1 MASRLLSHPEPN
13 QVLFEESS
21 RVRKV
26 ILNRP
31 HKLNSLTYEMIS
43 QILRNLEVYEKDP
56 MVKLLILKGQG
67 KAFCAGGDVVGMVL
81 SINEGHWSFG
91 ASFYKKQLTLDYL
104 LATSTK
110 PLVRLYI
117 HIHVGDKQK
126 YFISLQHCIDL
137 FVSLKVSLINGIIM
151 GGGAGLSMNSMFR
164 VVTENTVFAMPEG
177 QIGLFPDVGASYF
190 LSRLP
195 GYFGEYLGLTGAR
208 LDGKEM
214 LACGLATHFV
224 LSKDLLLLEN
234 ALSEVAS
241 SDASTISSVIS
252 GFSSKIS
259 LKKDSAYRRLETIN
273 KCFSRRTVE
282 EILSMLE
289 NEAANGDN
297 KWIIQAISSMKS
309 ASPTSLKI
317 FLKLIR
323 EGRTKELKDCLSQDY
338 KVACH
343 MFRRTFNPDFIE
355 GSRAKLFE
363 KGKQPKW
370 EPSKL
375 ELVSDDFVDQYFE
388 KVDDADWEYLQL
400 PARSN
405 LAKTWE
411 SKL

>member
-1 MASRLLSHPEPN
+1 MVKNWKKTGE
-13 QVLFEESS
+13 
-21 RVRKV
+21 
-26 ILNRP
+26 
-31 HKLNSLTYEMIS
+31 IS

-56 MVKLLILKGQG
+56 MIKLLIVKGQG
-67 KAFCAGGDVVGMVL
+67 KAFCAGGDVVRVVL

-104 LATSTK
+104 LATCTK
-110 PLVRLYI
+110 PL
-117 HIHVGDKQK
+117 
-126 YFISLQHCIDL
+126 
-137 FVSLKVSLINGIIM
+137 VSLINGIVM

-177 QIGLFPDVGASYF
+177 QIGFFPDVGASYF

-195 GYFGEYLGLTGAR
+195 GSFGEYLGLTGAR
-208 LDGKEM
+208 LDGNEM

-224 LSKDLLLLEN
+224 LSKDLLLLES
-234 ALSEVAS
+234 ALSGVAS
-241 SDASTISSVIS
+241 SDASTISRVIS

-323 EGRTKELKDCLSQDY
+323 EGRAKELKDCLIQDY
-338 KVACH
+338 TIACH
-343 MFRRTFNPDFIE
+343 LFRRSFNPDFIE

-363 KGKQPKW
+363 KRKQPKSFFHRIKFG
-370 EPSKL
+370 EQGCNCTTAHQILDPMRKALALICSND
-375 ELVSDDFVDQYFE
+375 EFVDQYFE
-388 KVDDADWEYLQL
+388 KVDDDDWEYLQL
-400 PARSN
+400 PPRAN

>member
-1 MASRLLSHPEPN
+1 MASLFLSNPETN

-21 RVRKV
+21 NARKM

-56 MVKLLILKGQG
+56 MIKILIVKGQG
-67 KAFCAGGDVVGMVL
+67 KAFCAGGDVVRVVI

-104 LATSTK
+104 LATCTK
-110 PLVRLYI
+110 PL
-117 HIHVGDKQK
+117 
-126 YFISLQHCIDL
+126 
-137 FVSLKVSLINGIIM
+137 VSLINGIVM
-151 GGGAGLSMNSMFR
+151 GGGARLSMNSMFR

-177 QIGLFPDVGASYF
+177 QIGFFPDVGASYF

-195 GYFGEYLGLTGAR
+195 GSFGEYLGLTGAR
-208 LDGKEM
+208 LDGSEM

-224 LSKDLLLLEN
+224 LSKDLLLLES
-234 ALSEVAS
+234 ALSGVAS
-241 SDASTISSVIS
+241 SDASTISRVIN

-259 LKKDSAYRRLETIN
+259 LKKESAYRRLETIN

-282 EILSMLE
+282 EILSILE
-289 NEAANGDN
+289 NEAAIGDN

-323 EGRTKELKDCLSQDY
+323 EGRTKELKDCLIQDY
-338 KVACH
+338 TIACH
-343 MFRRTFNPDFIE
+343 VFQRSFNPDFIE

-363 KGKQPKW
+363 KRKQPKW

-375 ELVSDDFVDQYFE
+375 ELVSDEFVDQYFE
-388 KVDDADWEYLQL
+388 KVDDDDWEYLQL
-400 PARSN
+400 PPRAN

>member
-1 MASRLLSHPEPN
+1 MASLFLSNPETN

-21 RVRKV
+21 YARKM

-56 MVKLLILKGQG
+56 MIKLLIVKGQG
-67 KAFCAGGDVVGMVL
+67 KAFCAGGDVVRVVL

-91 ASFYKKQLTLDYL
+91 ASFYKKQLTLDYF
-104 LATSTK
+104 LATCTK
-110 PLVRLYI
+110 PL
-117 HIHVGDKQK
+117 
-126 YFISLQHCIDL
+126 
-137 FVSLKVSLINGIIM
+137 VSLINGIVM

-177 QIGLFPDVGASYF
+177 QIGFFPDVGASYF

-195 GYFGEYLGLTGAR
+195 GSFGEYLGLTGAR
-208 LDGKEM
+208 LDGNEM

-224 LSKDLLLLEN
+224 LSKDLLLLES
-234 ALSEVAS
+234 ALSGVAS
-241 SDASTISSVIS
+241 SDASTISRVIS

-282 EILSMLE
+282 EILSILE

-323 EGRTKELKDCLSQDY
+323 EGRAKELKDCLIQDY
-338 KVACH
+338 AIACH
-343 MFRRTFNPDFIE
+343 MFRRSFNPDFIE

-363 KGKQPKW
+363 KRKQPKW

-375 ELVSDDFVDQYFE
+375 ELVSDEFVDQYFE
-388 KVDDADWEYLQL
+388 KVDDDDWEYLQL
-400 PARSN
+400 PPRAN

>member
-1 MASRLLSHPEPN
+1 MASLFLSNPETN

-21 RVRKV
+21 YARKM

-56 MVKLLILKGQG
+56 MIKLLIVKGQG
-67 KAFCAGGDVVGMVL
+67 KTFCAGGDVVRVVL

-104 LATSTK
+104 LATCTK
-110 PLVRLYI
+110 PL
-117 HIHVGDKQK
+117 
-126 YFISLQHCIDL
+126 
-137 FVSLKVSLINGIIM
+137 VSLINGIVM

-177 QIGLFPDVGASYF
+177 QIGFFPDVGASYF

-195 GYFGEYLGLTGAR
+195 GFFGEYLGLTGAR
-208 LDGKEM
+208 LDGNEM

-234 ALSEVAS
+234 ALSGVAS
-241 SDASTISSVIS
+241 LDTSTISRVIS

-259 LKKDSAYRRLETIN
+259 LKKDSAYRRLETVN

-282 EILSMLE
+282 EILLMLE

-317 FLKLIR
+317 FLKSIK
-323 EGRTKELKDCLSQDY
+323 EGRTKELKDCLIQDY
-338 KVACH
+338 TIACH
-343 MFRRTFNPDFIE
+343 MFRRSFNPDFIE

-375 ELVSDDFVDQYFE
+375 ELVSDEFVDQYFE

-400 PARSN
+400 PPRAN

>member
-1 MASRLLSHPEPN
+1 MASHFLSNPEPN
-13 QVLFEESS
+13 QVCPFEESS
-21 RVRKV
+21 YARKI

-31 HKLNSLTYEMIS
+31 HKLNSLRYEMIS

-56 MVKLLILKGQG
+56 IVKLLILKGQG
-67 KAFCAGGDVVGMVL
+67 KTFCAGGDVVGIVL

-110 PLVRLYI
+110 PLMRLYI
-117 HIHVGDKQK
+117 HIHV
-126 YFISLQHCIDL
+126 
-137 FVSLKVSLINGIIM
+137 SLINGIVM

-289 NEAANGDN
+289 NEVANGDN

-317 FLKLIR
+317 FLKLPDYSLR
-323 EGRTKELKDCLSQDY
+323 YLK
-338 KVACH
+338 
-343 MFRRTFNPDFIE
+343 R
-355 GSRAKLFE
+355 FE

-375 ELVSDDFVDQYFE
+375 ELVRDDFVNQYFE

>member
-1 MASRLLSHPEPN
+1 MLLTLILIGLYLSHSSKSSSFFPSSLMASRFLSHPEPN
-13 QVLFEESS
+13 Q
-21 RVRKV
+21 
-26 ILNRP
+26 
-31 HKLNSLTYEMIS
+31 IS

-56 MVKLLILKGQG
+56 IVKLLILKGQG
-67 KAFCAGGDVVGMVL
+67 KTFCAGGDVVGMVL

-110 PLVRLYI
+110 PLV
-117 HIHVGDKQK
+117 
-126 YFISLQHCIDL
+126 
-137 FVSLKVSLINGIIM
+137 SLINGIVM

-164 VVTENTVFAMPEG
+164 VVTENTVFAMPKG

-234 ALSEVAS
+234 SLSEVAS
-241 SDASTISSVIS
+241 SDASTISRVIS

-259 LKKDSAYRRLETIN
+259 LKKESAYRRLETIN

-323 EGRTKELKDCLSQDY
+323 EGRTKELKDCLIQDY
-338 KVACH
+338 TIACH
-343 MFRRTFNPDFIE
+343 MFQRTFNPDFIE

-363 KGKQPKW
+363 KGQQPKW

-375 ELVSDDFVDQYFE
+375 ELVRDDFVNQYFE

>member
-1 MASRLLSHPEPN
+1 MASHFLSSPEPN

-21 RVRKV
+21 YARKI

-31 HKLNSLTYEMIS
+31 HKLNSLRYEMIS

-67 KAFCAGGDVVGMVL
+67 RAFCAGGDVVGIIL

-110 PLVRLYI
+110 PLV
-117 HIHVGDKQK
+117 
-126 YFISLQHCIDL
+126 
-137 FVSLKVSLINGIIM
+137 SLINGIVM

-195 GYFGEYLGLTGAR
+195 GFVGEYLGLTGAR
-208 LDGKEM
+208 LDGNEM
-214 LACGLATHFV
+214 IACGLATHFV

-234 ALSEVAS
+234 ALSKVAS
-241 SDASTISSVIS
+241 SDPSTISKVIS

-259 LKKDSAYRRLETIN
+259 LKKDSAFRRLETIN

-317 FLKLIR
+317 FLKLIG
-323 EGRTKELKDCLSQDY
+323 EGRTKELKDCLIQDY
-338 KVACH
+338 TIVCH
-343 MFRRTFNPDFIE
+343 MFRRSFNLDIIE

-375 ELVSDDFVDQYFE
+375 ELVSDEFVDQYFE
-388 KVDDADWEYLQL
+388 KVDDDDWEYLQL
-400 PARSN
+400 PARAN

>member
-1 MASRLLSHPEPN
+1 MLLTLILIGLYLSHSSKSSSFFPSSLMASRFLSHPEPN

-21 RVRKV
+21 CVRKV

-56 MVKLLILKGQG
+56 IVKLLILKGQG
-67 KAFCAGGDVVGMVL
+67 KTFCAGGDVVGMVL

-110 PLVRLYI
+110 PL
-117 HIHVGDKQK
+117 
-126 YFISLQHCIDL
+126 
-137 FVSLKVSLINGIIM
+137 VSLINGIIM

-195 GYFGEYLGLTGAR
+195 GYFGLTGAR

-224 LSKDLLLLEN
+224 LSKMHQPF
-234 ALSEVAS
+234 
-241 SDASTISSVIS
+241 IS
-252 GFSSKIS
+252 GFSSKTS
-259 LKKDSAYRRLETIN
+259 LKKESAYRRLETIN

-282 EILSMLE
+282 EILSMLVIMIE
-289 NEAANGDN
+289 N
-297 KWIIQAISSMKS
+297 
-309 ASPTSLKI
+309 L
-317 FLKLIR
+317 
-323 EGRTKELKDCLSQDY
+323 RTKELKYCLIQDY
-338 KVACH
+338 TVACH
-343 MFRRTFNPDFIE
+343 MFEGHSILISLRYLDWIAY

-375 ELVSDDFVDQYFE
+375 ELVRDDFVNQYFE
-388 KVDDADWEYLQL
+388 KVDDADWEYLEL

>member
-1 MASRLLSHPEPN
+1 MLLTLILIGLYLSHSSKSSSFFPSSLMASRFLSHPEPN

-21 RVRKV
+21 CVRKV

-56 MVKLLILKGQG
+56 IVKLLILKGQG
-67 KAFCAGGDVVGMVL
+67 KTFCAGGDVVGMVL

-110 PLVRLYI
+110 PLV
-117 HIHVGDKQK
+117 
-126 YFISLQHCIDL
+126 
-137 FVSLKVSLINGIIM
+137 SLINGIVM

-164 VVTENTVFAMPEG
+164 VVTENTVFAMPKG

-234 ALSEVAS
+234 SLSEVAS
-241 SDASTISSVIS
+241 SDASTISRVIS

-259 LKKDSAYRRLETIN
+259 LKKESAYRRLETIN

-323 EGRTKELKDCLSQDY
+323 EGRTKELKDCLIQDY
-338 KVACH
+338 TIACH
-343 MFRRTFNPDFIE
+343 MFQRTFNPDFIE

-363 KGKQPKW
+363 KGQQPKW

-375 ELVSDDFVDQYFE
+375 ELVRDDFVNQYFE

>member
-1 MASRLLSHPEPN
+1 MLLTLILIGLYLSHSSKSSSSFPSSLMASRSLSHPEPN

-21 RVRKV
+21 CVRKV

-110 PLVRLYI
+110 PLV
-117 HIHVGDKQK
+117 
-126 YFISLQHCIDL
+126 
-137 FVSLKVSLINGIIM
+137 SLINGIVM

-177 QIGLFPDVGASYF
+177 QIGFFPDVGASYF

-241 SDASTISSVIS
+241 SDASTISRVIS

-259 LKKDSAYRRLETIN
+259 LKKESAYRRLETIN

-323 EGRTKELKDCLSQDY
+323 EGRTKELKDCLIQDY
-338 KVACH
+338 TIACH
-343 MFRRTFNPDFIE
+343 MFQRTFNPDFIE

-375 ELVSDDFVDQYFE
+375 ELVRDDFVNQYFE

-400 PARSN
+400 PARPN

>member
-1 MASRLLSHPEPN
+1 MLLTLILIGLYLSHSSKSSSFFPSSLMASRFLSHPEPN

-21 RVRKV
+21 CVRKV

-43 QILRNLEVYEKDP
+43 RILRNLEVYEKDP

-110 PLVRLYI
+110 PLV
-117 HIHVGDKQK
+117 
-126 YFISLQHCIDL
+126 
-137 FVSLKVSLINGIIM
+137 SLINGIVM

-195 GYFGEYLGLTGAR
+195 GYFGEYLGLTGVR

-224 LSKDLLLLEN
+224 LSKDLVLLEN

-241 SDASTISSVIS
+241 SDPSTISRVIS

-259 LKKDSAYRRLETIN
+259 LKKESAYRRLETIN
-273 KCFSRRTVE
+273 KCFSRRTAE

-323 EGRTKELKDCLSQDY
+323 EGRTKELKDCLIQDY
-338 KVACH
+338 TIACH

-375 ELVSDDFVDQYFE
+375 ELVRDDFVNQYFE

-405 LAKTWE
+405 LAKTRE

>member
-1 MASRLLSHPEPN
+1 MS
-13 QVLFEESS
+13 
-21 RVRKV
+21 
-26 ILNRP
+26 
-31 HKLNSLTYEMIS
+31 Y
-43 QILRNLEVYEKDP
+43 
-56 MVKLLILKGQG
+56 
-67 KAFCAGGDVVGMVL
+67 
-81 SINEGHWSFG
+81 
-91 ASFYKKQLTLDYL
+91 
-104 LATSTK
+104 
-110 PLVRLYI
+110 
-117 HIHVGDKQK
+117 
-126 YFISLQHCIDL
+126 
-137 FVSLKVSLINGIIM
+137 
-151 GGGAGLSMNSMFR
+151 
-164 VVTENTVFAMPEG
+164 VFAMPEG

-241 SDASTISSVIS
+241 SDASTISRVIS

-259 LKKDSAYRRLETIN
+259 LKKESAYRRLETIN

-323 EGRTKELKDCLSQDY
+323 EGRTKELKDCLIQDY
-338 KVACH
+338 TIACH

-363 KGKQPKW
+363 KGQQPKW

-375 ELVSDDFVDQYFE
+375 ELVRDDFVNQYFE
-388 KVDDADWEYLQL
+388 KVDDADWEYLEL

>member
-1 MASRLLSHPEPN
+1 MASLFLSNPETN

-21 RVRKV
+21 YARKM

-56 MVKLLILKGQG
+56 MIKLLIVKGQG
-67 KAFCAGGDVVGMVL
+67 KAFCAGGDVVRVVL

-104 LATSTK
+104 LATCTK
-110 PLVRLYI
+110 PL
-117 HIHVGDKQK
+117 
-126 YFISLQHCIDL
+126 
-137 FVSLKVSLINGIIM
+137 VSLINGIVM

-177 QIGLFPDVGASYF
+177 QIGFFPDVGASYF

-195 GYFGEYLGLTGAR
+195 GSFGEYLGLTGAR
-208 LDGKEM
+208 LDGNEM

-224 LSKDLLLLEN
+224 LSKDLLLLES
-234 ALSEVAS
+234 ALSGVAS
-241 SDASTISSVIS
+241 SDASTISRVIS

-282 EILSMLE
+282 EILSILE

-297 KWIIQAISSMKS
+297 KWIMQAISSMKS

-317 FLKLIR
+317 FLKSIR
-323 EGRTKELKDCLSQDY
+323 EGRTKELKDCLIQDY
-338 KVACH
+338 TIACH
-343 MFRRTFNPDFIE
+343 MFRRSFNPDFIE

-363 KGKQPKW
+363 KRKQPKW

-375 ELVSDDFVDQYFE
+375 ELVSDEFVDQYFE
-388 KVDDADWEYLQL
+388 KVDDDDWEYLQL
-400 PARSN
+400 PPRAN

>member
-1 MASRLLSHPEPN
+1 
-13 QVLFEESS
+13 
-21 RVRKV
+21 
-26 ILNRP
+26 
-31 HKLNSLTYEMIS
+31 
-43 QILRNLEVYEKDP
+43 
-56 MVKLLILKGQG
+56 
-67 KAFCAGGDVVGMVL
+67 
-81 SINEGHWSFG
+81 
-91 ASFYKKQLTLDYL
+91 
-104 LATSTK
+104 
-110 PLVRLYI
+110 
-117 HIHVGDKQK
+117 
-126 YFISLQHCIDL
+126 
-137 FVSLKVSLINGIIM
+137 
-151 GGGAGLSMNSMFR
+151 
-164 VVTENTVFAMPEG
+164 MPEG

-234 ALSEVAS
+234 AVSEVAS
-241 SDASTISSVIS
+241 SDASTISRVIS
-252 GFSSKIS
+252 RFSSEIS
-259 LKKDSAYRRLETIN
+259 LKKESAYRRLETIN

-323 EGRTKELKDCLSQDY
+323 EGRTKELKDCLIQDY
-338 KVACH
+338 TIACH

-363 KGKQPKW
+363 KGQQPKW

-375 ELVSDDFVDQYFE
+375 ELVRDDFVNQYFE

>member
-1 MASRLLSHPEPN
+1 MLLTLILIGLYLSHSSKSSSFFPSSLMASRFLSHPEPN

-21 RVRKV
+21 CVRKV

-56 MVKLLILKGQG
+56 IVKLLILKGQG
-67 KAFCAGGDVVGMVL
+67 KTFCAGGDVVGMVL

-110 PLVRLYI
+110 PL
-117 HIHVGDKQK
+117 
-126 YFISLQHCIDL
+126 
-137 FVSLKVSLINGIIM
+137 VSLINGIIM

-241 SDASTISSVIS
+241 SDASTISRVIS

-259 LKKDSAYRRLETIN
+259 LKKESAYRRLETIN

-323 EGRTKELKDCLSQDY
+323 EGRTKELKDCLIQDY
-338 KVACH
+338 TIACH

-363 KGKQPKW
+363 KGQQPKW

-375 ELVSDDFVDQYFE
+375 ELVRDDFVNQYFE
-388 KVDDADWEYLQL
+388 KVDDADWEYLEL

>member
-1 MASRLLSHPEPN
+1 MLLTLILIGLYLSHSSKSSSFFPSSLMASRFLSHPEPN

-21 RVRKV
+21 CVRKV

-56 MVKLLILKGQG
+56 IVKLLILKGQG
-67 KAFCAGGDVVGMVL
+67 KTFCAGGDVVGMVL

-110 PLVRLYI
+110 PL
-117 HIHVGDKQK
+117 
-126 YFISLQHCIDL
+126 
-137 FVSLKVSLINGIIM
+137 VSLINGIIM

-241 SDASTISSVIS
+241 SDASTISRVIS

-259 LKKDSAYRRLETIN
+259 LKKESAYRRLETIN

-282 EILSMLE
+282 EILSMLVTME

-323 EGRTKELKDCLSQDY
+323 EGRTKELKDCLIQDY
-338 KVACH
+338 TIACH

-363 KGKQPKW
+363 KGQQPKW

-375 ELVSDDFVDQYFE
+375 ELVRDDFVNQYFE
-388 KVDDADWEYLQL
+388 KVDDADWEYLEL

>member
-1 MASRLLSHPEPN
+1 MLLTLILIGLYLSHSSKSSSFFPSSLMASRFLSHPEPN

-21 RVRKV
+21 CVRKV

-56 MVKLLILKGQG
+56 IVKLLILKGQG
-67 KAFCAGGDVVGMVL
+67 KTFCAGGDVVGMVL

-110 PLVRLYI
+110 PL
-117 HIHVGDKQK
+117 
-126 YFISLQHCIDL
+126 
-137 FVSLKVSLINGIIM
+137 VSLINGIIM

-241 SDASTISSVIS
+241 SDASTISRVIS

-259 LKKDSAYRRLETIN
+259 LKKESAYRR
-273 KCFSRRTVE
+273 
-282 EILSMLE
+282 
-289 NEAANGDN
+289 
-297 KWIIQAISSMKS
+297 
-309 ASPTSLKI
+309 
-317 FLKLIR
+317 
-323 EGRTKELKDCLSQDY
+323 
-338 KVACH
+338 
-343 MFRRTFNPDFIE
+343 
-355 GSRAKLFE
+355 
-363 KGKQPKW
+363 
-370 EPSKL
+370 
-375 ELVSDDFVDQYFE
+375 
-388 KVDDADWEYLQL
+388 
-400 PARSN
+400 
-405 LAKTWE
+405 
-411 SKL
+411 

>member
-1 MASRLLSHPEPN
+1 MAALFLSDPEPN

-21 RVRKV
+21 YARKM

-43 QILRNLEVYEKDP
+43 QISRNLEVYENDHL
-56 MVKLLILKGQG
+56 VKILILKGQG
-67 KAFCAGGDVVGMVL
+67 KAFCAGGDVVGILL
-81 SINEGHWSFG
+81 SIINGHWSFG
-91 ASFYKKQLTLDYL
+91 ARFYKKQLTLDYL
-104 LATSTK
+104 IATSTK
-110 PLVRLYI
+110 PLV
-117 HIHVGDKQK
+117 
-126 YFISLQHCIDL
+126 
-137 FVSLKVSLINGIIM
+137 SLINGIVM

-190 LSRLP
+190 LSRLS
-195 GYFGEYLGLTGAR
+195 GSFGEYLGLTGAR
-208 LDGKEM
+208 LDGSEM

-241 SDASTISSVIS
+241 SDALTISRVIS
-252 GFSSKIS
+252 AFSSKIS
-259 LKKDSAYRRLETIN
+259 LKKDSAFRRLETIN
-273 KCFSRRTVE
+273 KCFSKGTVE
-282 EILSMLE
+282 EILSTLE
-289 NEAANGDN
+289 NEVVNGD
-297 KWIIQAISSMKS
+297 KWIVHAISSMKS

-323 EGRTKELKDCLSQDY
+323 EGRTKELKDCLIQDY
-338 KVACH
+338 TIVCH
-343 MFRRTFNPDFIE
+343 LIRRTFNRDFIE

-363 KGKQPKW
+363 KDKQPKW

-375 ELVSDDFVDQYFE
+375 ELVSDEMVDQYFQ

-400 PARSN
+400 PERAN
-405 LAKTWE
+405 IAKIWQ

>member
-1 MASRLLSHPEPN
+1 MLLTLILIGLYLSHSSKSSSFFPSSLMASRFLSHPEPN

-21 RVRKV
+21 CVRKV

-56 MVKLLILKGQG
+56 IVKLLILKGQG
-67 KAFCAGGDVVGMVL
+67 KTFCAGGDVVGMVL

-110 PLVRLYI
+110 PLV
-117 HIHVGDKQK
+117 
-126 YFISLQHCIDL
+126 
-137 FVSLKVSLINGIIM
+137 SLINGIVM

-164 VVTENTVFAMPEG
+164 VVTENTVFAMPKG

-234 ALSEVAS
+234 SLSEVAS
-241 SDASTISSVIS
+241 SDASTISRVIS

-259 LKKDSAYRRLETIN
+259 LKKESAYRRLETIN

-323 EGRTKELKDCLSQDY
+323 EGRTKELKDCLIQDY
-338 KVACH
+338 TIACH
-343 MFRRTFNPDFIE
+343 MFQRTFNPDFIE

-363 KGKQPKW
+363 KGQQPKG
-370 EPSKL
+370 
-375 ELVSDDFVDQYFE
+375 
-388 KVDDADWEYLQL
+388 
-400 PARSN
+400 
-405 LAKTWE
+405 
-411 SKL
+411 

>member
-1 MASRLLSHPEPN
+1 MAALFLSDLEPN

-21 RVRKV
+21 YARKM

-43 QILRNLEVYEKDP
+43 QISRNLEVYENDHL
-56 MVKLLILKGQG
+56 VKILILKGQG
-67 KAFCAGGDVVGMVL
+67 KAFCAGGDVVGILL
-81 SINEGHWSFG
+81 SIINGHWSFG
-91 ASFYKKQLTLDYL
+91 ARFYKKQLTLDYL
-104 LATSTK
+104 IATSTK
-110 PLVRLYI
+110 PLV
-117 HIHVGDKQK
+117 
-126 YFISLQHCIDL
+126 
-137 FVSLKVSLINGIIM
+137 SLINGIVM

-190 LSRLP
+190 LSRLS
-195 GYFGEYLGLTGAR
+195 GSFGEYLGLTGAR
-208 LDGKEM
+208 LDGSEM

-234 ALSEVAS
+234 ALSEVDS
-241 SDASTISSVIS
+241 SDALTISRVIS
-252 GFSSKIS
+252 AFSSKIS
-259 LKKDSAYRRLETIN
+259 LKKDSAFRRLETIN
-273 KCFSRRTVE
+273 KCFSKGTVE
-282 EILSMLE
+282 EILSTLE
-289 NEAANGDN
+289 NEVVNGDN
-297 KWIIQAISSMKS
+297 KWMVHAISSMKS

-323 EGRTKELKDCLSQDY
+323 EGRTKELKDCLIQDY
-338 KVACH
+338 TIVCH
-343 MFRRTFNPDFIE
+343 LIRRTFNMDFIE

-363 KGKQPKW
+363 KDKQPKW

-375 ELVSDDFVDQYFE
+375 ELVSDEMVDQYFQ

-400 PARSN
+400 PERAN
-405 LAKTWE
+405 IAKIWQ

>member
-1 MASRLLSHPEPN
+1 MLLTLILIGLYLSHSSKSSSFFPSSLMASRFLSHPEPN

-21 RVRKV
+21 CVRKV

-31 HKLNSLTYEMIS
+31 HKLNSLTCEMIS
-43 QILRNLEVYEKDP
+43 RILRNLEVYEKDP

-110 PLVRLYI
+110 PL
-117 HIHVGDKQK
+117 
-126 YFISLQHCIDL
+126 
-137 FVSLKVSLINGIIM
+137 
-151 GGGAGLSMNSMFR
+151 
-164 VVTENTVFAMPEG
+164 VFAMPEG

-241 SDASTISSVIS
+241 SDASAISRVIS

-259 LKKDSAYRRLETIN
+259 LKKESAYRRLETIN

-323 EGRTKELKDCLSQDY
+323 EGRTKELKDCLIQDY
-338 KVACH
+338 TIACH

-375 ELVSDDFVDQYFE
+375 ELVRDDFVNQFLKKLMMLIGNICNFLLDQT
-388 KVDDADWEYLQL
+388 L
-400 PARSN
+400 PKHGNQNSSWIV
-405 LAKTWE
+405 KDG
-411 SKL
+411 KGV

>member
-1 MASRLLSHPEPN
+1 MLLTLILIGLYLSHSSKSSSFFPSSLMASRFLSHPEPN

-21 RVRKV
+21 CVRKV

-43 QILRNLEVYEKDP
+43 RILRNLEVYEKDP

-110 PLVRLYI
+110 PLV
-117 HIHVGDKQK
+117 
-126 YFISLQHCIDL
+126 
-137 FVSLKVSLINGIIM
+137 SLINGIVM

-195 GYFGEYLGLTGAR
+195 GYFGEYLGLTGVR

-224 LSKDLLLLEN
+224 LSKDLVLLEN

-241 SDASTISSVIS
+241 SDPSTISRVIS

-259 LKKDSAYRRLETIN
+259 LKKESAYRRLETIN
-273 KCFSRRTVE
+273 KCFSRRTAE
-282 EILSMLE
+282 EILSMLVTTE

-323 EGRTKELKDCLSQDY
+323 EGRTKELKDCLIQDY
-338 KVACH
+338 TIACH

-375 ELVSDDFVDQYFE
+375 ELVRDDFVNQYFE

-405 LAKTWE
+405 LAKTRE